1 MPQISQ
7 FLFVMPSNSK
17 DHGRPGA
24 SPLRREEQA
33 RSPRADIHDGRDSKG
48 TMQSPANQ
56 TRYCCQWGLLEA
68 RMISEISPLSSK
80 LLKQSFLRYANS
92 LKTPSAFCKFPALI
106 SRGGVRAAVC
116 ESPQHFPRQVVSWP
130 CTFLP
135 AEQRKTRIPRIPA
148 VPRRHRAEGREV
160 QCLPAK
166 SRK

>member
-17 DHGRPGA
+17 DHGRPCA

-33 RSPRADIHDGRDSKG
+33 RSPRADIHDGRDS
-48 TMQSPANQ
+48 
-56 TRYCCQWGLLEA
+56 LLEA
-68 RMISEISPLSSK
+68 RMISEISPLPSK
-80 LLKQSFLRYANS
+80 LLNQSFLRCANS
-92 LKTPSAFCKFPALI
+92 LETPSAFCKFPALI

-135 AEQRKTRIPRIPA
+135 AEQRKTRTPRIPA